1 MENLEP
7 IFLKMLIV
15 IGFAV
20 AVLAVT
26 LVVIKQKR
34 MSN

>member
-1 MENLEP
+1 
-7 IFLKMLIV
+7 MLIM

-20 AVLAVT
+20 AVLSVT